1 MKKRILSIFL
11 CLVMVFSLLPFTAS
25 AASAVPINEETFPD
39 PVFRE
44 YVLKIVGSSVL
55 TEEKAQQIE
64 VLDVSKDNIKKV
76 LGDRAP
82 ITSLMGIRYLRYV
95 KDLNCSG
102 QELKKTLNLEQNSRV
117 EKLNCSGNR
126 LTDLWFHTGSSLR
139 YLDCSVNQFTAL
151 NLSKNPELTELYCS
165 NNKLTSLDLSANTKL
180 QQINA
185 SSNKLTALDVRQL
198 PELTHLYLWANHDL
212 KSIDVSKNTK
222 LEFLSVSHCKLTSLD
237 VSHNR
242 KLVELFVYNNQ
253 LTALDVRSNYLLK
266 TLACYE
272 NQITA
277 LDLSSNVSLEDL
289 GVNDNPITEL
299 DLRAQSN
306 LQKLSCSA
314 MKLKK
319 LDVDRCPKLR
329 RLYCNDNQIETLD
342 LRSNKKLETL
352 QCQNNR
358 LSWLDL
364 SSNTALDPRY
374 VDCSGNVYDIKVDEN
389 LQYKVYPDLPCYGA
403 TEGTYFTAARASDWT
418 GGTVSKVDGWDVL
431 TLDNRDVKEVTY
443 KYDTGNAKI
452 GKVAFTLKTEVPA
465 KYITISFDP
474 NGGTG
479 TMKPMRVK
487 AGVGYTLPECTFT
500 PPEGKEFAGWLAV
513 NGNVYPAGHD
523 VFSTYDQS
531 LKATW
536 KDKEVAEVTISF
548 DPNGGTGTMQ
558 PMKVKSGENFTLPEC
573 TFTPPEGKEFAGWLA
588 ANGTVYPAGNVVTSS
603 IDQSFK
609 ATWKDKEAETP
620 HKHSYKAVVTAPT
633 CTEKGYTTHTC
644 ACGDSYVD
652 TYVDALGHAWDNGKV
667 TKEPT
672 ETETGVKTFT
682 CTRCGETKT
691 ETIPKLTHEHSYKDV
706 VTAPTCTAKG
716 YTTHTC
722 ACGDSYVDTYVDAL
736 GHAWDSGKV
745 TKQPTATEAG
755 IRTYTCTRCG
765 ETKTETISATGC
777 PSAGFTDVP
786 GEDNWAHAGID
797 YCVANGLM
805 SGIGNN
811 LFGPKL
817 TTTRAQIVQIL
828 YNLEGEPKVSGTTPF
843 TDLTQDWYQDA
854 ILWAYQTGVVAGTS
868 STTFEPDRPVTR
880 EQIAVILMEY
890 MTRVLKLERTWTPA
904 DLSIF
909 PDAGSVSDWA
919 KDAMA
924 DAVGLGLISGA
935 SNGGQTYLEPQGS
948 ATREQVATIL
958 MEFCRNVKK

>member
-1 MKKRILSIFL
+1 MKKRILSIVL

-64 VLDVSKDNIKKV
+64 VLDVSDDNIKKV

-82 ITSLMGIRYLRYV
+82 ITSLMGIRYLNYV

-117 EKLNCSGNR
+117 EKLNCSGNQ
-126 LTDLWFHTGSSLR
+126 LTGLWFHKGSSLK
-139 YLDCSVNQFTAL
+139 YLTCSVNEFTAL
-151 NLSKNPELTELYCS
+151 DLSKCSELIELSCS
-165 NNKLTSLDLSANTKL
+165 SNKLTSLDLSANKKL
-180 QQINA
+180 QKIVAQTNA
-185 SSNKLTALDVRQL
+185 LTTLDTRNL
-198 PELTHLYLWANHDL
+198 PELTDLYLWGNHDL

-222 LEFLSVSHCKLTSLD
+222 LEFLSVSHCKLTSLN
-237 VSHNR
+237 VSNNR
-242 KLVELFVYNNQ
+242 KLVKLYVDDNQ

-266 TLACYE
+266 KLGCYE
-272 NQITA
+272 NQLTA
-277 LDLSSNVSLEDL
+277 LDLSSNVALEYL

-299 DLRAQSN
+299 NLHPLSN
-306 LQKLSCSA
+306 LQELSCYK
-314 MKLKK
+314 MKLTK
-319 LDVDRCPKLR
+319 LDVSRCTELR

-352 QCQNNR
+352 YCQNNR

-374 VDCSGNVYDIKVDEN
+374 VDCSGNVYDIKVDKN

-487 AGVGYTLPECTFT
+487 AGVDYTLPECTFT

-513 NGNVYPAGHD
+513 NGKVYPAGHS

-536 KDKEVAEVTISF
+536 KDKEAAEVTITF

-558 PMKVKSGENFTLPEC
+558 PMKVKSGEEFELPKC
-573 TFTPPEGKEFAGWLA
+573 TFTPPKGKEFAGWLA
-588 ANGTVYPAGNVVTSS
+588 ENGKVYPAGDIVLSYSS
-603 IDQSFK
+603 SVLK
-609 ATWKDKEAETP
+609 ATWKDTTE
-620 HKHSYKAVVTAPT
+620 VDVT
-633 CTEKGYTTHTC
+633 
-644 ACGDSYVD
+644 
-652 TYVDALGHAWDNGKV
+652 
-667 TKEPT
+667 
-672 ETETGVKTFT
+672 
-682 CTRCGETKT
+682 
-691 ETIPKLTHEHSYKDV
+691 
-706 VTAPTCTAKG
+706 
-716 YTTHTC
+716 
-722 ACGDSYVDTYVDAL
+722 
-736 GHAWDSGKV
+736 
-745 TKQPTATEAG
+745 QM
-755 IRTYTCTRCG
+755 
-765 ETKTETISATGC
+765 
-777 PSAGFTDVP
+777 FTDV
-786 GEDNWAHAGID
+786 EKNWAYPGIQ
-797 YCVANGLM
+797 YCVTH
-805 SGIGNN
+805 GIMGGMGDGT
-811 LFGPKL
+811 FAPTG

-828 YNLEGEPKVSGTTPF
+828 YNLEGTPAVSGTTPF
-843 TDLTQDWYQDA
+843 TDLTANWYKPA
-854 ILWAYQTGVVAGTS
+854 ILWAYQNNVVAGTS
-868 STTFEPDRPVTR
+868 PTTFDPERPVTR
-880 EQIAVILMEY
+880 EQIAVILTQY
-890 MTRVLKLERTWTPA
+890 MFHVLKMERTWTPA
-904 DLSIF
+904 NLSTF
-909 PDAGSVSDWA
+909 PDGANVSSWA
-919 KDAMA
+919 KEAMQ
-924 DAVGLGLISGA
+924 DAVALGLI
-935 SNGGQTYLEPQGS
+935 NGSKAPDGKVYLDPQGS
-948 ATREQVATIL
+948 ATRQQVATIL
-958 MEFCRNVKK
+958 MNFCQNVKK

>member
-1 MKKRILSIFL
+1 MKKRILSIVL

-25 AASAVPINEETFPD
+25 AASAIPINEETFPD

-55 TEEKAQQIE
+55 TEEKAQQID
-64 VLDVSKDNIKKV
+64 VLDVSDDNIKEV
-76 LGDRAP
+76 LGKRDP

-117 EKLNCSGNR
+117 EKLNCSGNQ
-126 LTDLWFHTGSSLR
+126 LTGLWFHKGSSLK
-139 YLDCSVNQFTAL
+139 YLTCSVNEFTAL
-151 NLSKNPELTELYCS
+151 DLSKNPELIELSCG
-165 NNKLTSLDLSANTKL
+165 NNKLTSLDLSANKKL
-180 QQINA
+180 QKIVA
-185 SSNKLTALDVRQL
+185 GSNKLTALDTRTL
-198 PELTHLYLWANHDL
+198 PELTYLNLWGNDDL
-212 KSIDVSKNTK
+212 RSIDVSKNTK
-222 LEFLSVSHCKLTSLD
+222 LEFLSACHGKLTSLN
-237 VSHNR
+237 VKNNR
-242 KLVELFVYNNQ
+242 KLVELYVYNNQ
-253 LTALDVRSNYLLK
+253 LTALDVSSNYLLK

-299 DLRAQSN
+299 NLHPLSN
-306 LQKLSCSA
+306 LQDLSCSK
-314 MKLKK
+314 MQLKK

-352 QCQNNR
+352 YCQNNR

-443 KYDTGNAKI
+443 KYDTGNARI

-500 PPEGKEFAGWLAV
+500 PPEGREFAGWLAV

-536 KDKEVAEVTISF
+536 KDKEVTEVTITF
-548 DPNGGTGTMQ
+548 EPNGGTGTMQ
-558 PMKVKSGENFTLPEC
+558 PMKVKSGESFTLPEC

-588 ANGTVYPAGNVVTSS
+588 STGKIFPAGTPSYYYH
-603 IDQSFK
+603 DDTLK
-609 ATWKDKEAETP
+609 ATWKDTAE
-620 HKHSYKAVVTAPT
+620 VDVT
-633 CTEKGYTTHTC
+633 
-644 ACGDSYVD
+644 
-652 TYVDALGHAWDNGKV
+652 
-667 TKEPT
+667 
-672 ETETGVKTFT
+672 
-682 CTRCGETKT
+682 
-691 ETIPKLTHEHSYKDV
+691 
-706 VTAPTCTAKG
+706 
-716 YTTHTC
+716 
-722 ACGDSYVDTYVDAL
+722 
-736 GHAWDSGKV
+736 
-745 TKQPTATEAG
+745 QM
-755 IRTYTCTRCG
+755 
-765 ETKTETISATGC
+765 
-777 PSAGFTDVP
+777 FTDVTK
-786 GEDNWAHAGID
+786 NWAYPGIQ
-797 YCVANGLM
+797 YCVTHQLM
-805 SGIGNN
+805 SGVGGN
-811 LFGPKL
+811 LFAPKM

-843 TDLTQDWYQDA
+843 TDLTQNWYKDA
-854 ILWAYQTGVVAGTS
+854 VLWAYQTGVVVGTS
-868 STTFEPDRPVTR
+868 ATTFEPDRPVTR

-904 DLSIF
+904 DLSVF
-909 PDAGSVSDWA
+909 PDAGSVSGWA
-919 KDAMA
+919 KDALA
-924 DAVGLGLISGA
+924 DAVALGLISGA

-958 MEFCRNVKK
+958 MEFCKNVKK

>member
-25 AASAVPINEETFPD
+25 AASAIPINEETFPD

-64 VLDVSKDNIKKV
+64 VLDVSKNNIKKV
-76 LGDRAP
+76 LGDRDP

-117 EKLNCSGNR
+117 ERLNCRANQLTGLWFHKGSSLKYLNCS
-126 LTDLWFHTGSSLR
+126 
-139 YLDCSVNQFTAL
+139 VNEFTAL

-185 SSNKLTALDVRQL
+185 SSNKLTALDVRHL
-198 PELTHLYLWANHDL
+198 SELTHLYLWSNSDL
-212 KSIDVSKNTK
+212 RSIDVSKNTK
-222 LEFLSVSHCKLTSLD
+222 LEFLSVSHCKLTSLN
-237 VSHNR
+237 VSNNR

-266 TLACYE
+266 TLDCYE
-272 NQITA
+272 NQLTA
-277 LDLSSNVSLEDL
+277 LDLSYNGALESLS
-289 GVNDNPITEL
+289 VNDNPITEL
-299 DLRAQSN
+299 NLHPLSN
-306 LQKLSCSA
+306 LQKLSCSK
-314 MKLKK
+314 MKLTK

-358 LSWLDL
+358 LSWLNL

-389 LQYKVYPDLPCYGA
+389 LQYRVYPDLPCYGA

-452 GKVAFTLKTEVPA
+452 GKVAFTLKTEVPP

-523 VFSTYDQS
+523 VYSTYDQS

-588 ANGTVYPAGNVVTSS
+588 VNGEVYPAGDNVVSS
-603 IDQSFK
+603 TDSVLK
-609 ATWKDKEAETP
+609 ATWKDTTE
-620 HKHSYKAVVTAPT
+620 VDVT
-633 CTEKGYTTHTC
+633 
-644 ACGDSYVD
+644 
-652 TYVDALGHAWDNGKV
+652 
-667 TKEPT
+667 
-672 ETETGVKTFT
+672 
-682 CTRCGETKT
+682 
-691 ETIPKLTHEHSYKDV
+691 
-706 VTAPTCTAKG
+706 
-716 YTTHTC
+716 
-722 ACGDSYVDTYVDAL
+722 
-736 GHAWDSGKV
+736 
-745 TKQPTATEAG
+745 QM
-755 IRTYTCTRCG
+755 
-765 ETKTETISATGC
+765 
-777 PSAGFTDVP
+777 FTDVTK
-786 GEDNWAHAGID
+786 NWAYPGIQ
-797 YCVANGLM
+797 YCVTH
-805 SGIGNN
+805 GIMGGMGDGT
-811 LFGPKL
+811 FAPTG

-828 YNLEGEPKVSGTTPF
+828 YNLEGTPAVSGTTPF
-843 TDLTQDWYQDA
+843 TDLTANWYKPA
-854 ILWAYQTGVVAGTS
+854 ILWAYQNNVVAGTS
-868 STTFEPDRPVTR
+868 PTTFDPEGPVTR
-880 EQIAVILMEY
+880 EQIAVILTQY
-890 MTRVLKLERTWTPA
+890 MFNVLKMNRTWTPA
-904 DLSIF
+904 DLSTF
-909 PDAGSVSDWA
+909 PDGANVSSWA
-919 KDAMA
+919 KEAMQ
-924 DAVGLGLISGA
+924 DAVALGLI
-935 SNGGQTYLEPQGS
+935 NGTKAPDGKVYLDPQGS
-948 ATREQVATIL
+948 AARQQVATIL
-958 MEFCRNVKK
+958 MNFCQNVKK

>member
-1 MKKRILSIFL
+1 MKKRILSIVL

-25 AASAVPINEETFPD
+25 AASSGTPINDMNFPD

-44 YVLKIVGSSVL
+44 YVRKIAGGPTL
-55 TEEKAQQIE
+55 TNEKVRQIE
-64 VLDVSKDNIKKV
+64 ALDVSDDNIKEV
-76 LGDRAP
+76 LGDRDP
-82 ITSLMGIRYLRYV
+82 ITSLRGIKYLKYV

-102 QELKKTLNLEQNSRV
+102 QELKTLNLELNSRV
-117 EKLNCSGNR
+117 EKLNCSGNQ
-126 LTDLWFHTGSSLR
+126 LTDLWFHKGSSLR

-151 NLSKNPELTELYCS
+151 NLSKNPELTELSCG

-180 QQINA
+180 QKISA
-185 SSNKLTALDVRQL
+185 GSNKLTALDTRNL
-198 PELTHLYLWANHDL
+198 PELTYLNLWGNHDL

-222 LEFLSVSHCKLTSLD
+222 LEFLSVSHCKLTSLN
-237 VSHNR
+237 VSNNR
-242 KLVELFVYNNQ
+242 KLVKLYVDDNQ
-253 LTALDVRSNYLLK
+253 LTALDVRSNYMLK
-266 TLACYE
+266 KLGCYE
-272 NQITA
+272 NQLTA
-277 LDLSSNVSLEDL
+277 LDLSSNVSLEYL

-299 DLRAQSN
+299 NLHPLSN
-306 LQKLSCSA
+306 LQELSCYK
-314 MKLKK
+314 MKLTK
-319 LDVDRCPKLR
+319 LDVSRCTELR

-342 LRSNKKLETL
+342 LRSNKKLRALE
-352 QCQNNR
+352 CQNNR

-403 TEGTYFTAARASDWT
+403 TEGTYFTAARASGWT

-536 KDKEVAEVTISF
+536 KDKEVTEVTISF

-588 ANGTVYPAGNVVTSS
+588 ANGTVYPAGEVVTFS
-603 IDQSFK
+603 IDQSLK
-609 ATWKDKEAETP
+609 ATWKDKAE
-620 HKHSYKAVVTAPT
+620 VDVT
-633 CTEKGYTTHTC
+633 EM
-644 ACGDSYVD
+644 
-652 TYVDALGHAWDNGKV
+652 
-667 TKEPT
+667 
-672 ETETGVKTFT
+672 
-682 CTRCGETKT
+682 
-691 ETIPKLTHEHSYKDV
+691 
-706 VTAPTCTAKG
+706 
-716 YTTHTC
+716 
-722 ACGDSYVDTYVDAL
+722 
-736 GHAWDSGKV
+736 
-745 TKQPTATEAG
+745 
-755 IRTYTCTRCG
+755 
-765 ETKTETISATGC
+765 
-777 PSAGFTDVP
+777 FTDVTK
-786 GEDNWAHAGID
+786 NWAYPGIQ
-797 YCVANGLM
+797 YCVTHQLM
-805 SGIGNN
+805 SGVGGN
-811 LFGPKL
+811 LFAPKM

-828 YNLEGEPKVSGTTPF
+828 YNLEGEPKVSGATPF
-843 TDLTQDWYQDA
+843 TDLTQNWYKDA
-854 ILWAYQTGVVAGTS
+854 VLWAYQTGVVSGTS
-868 STTFEPDRPVTR
+868 ATTFAPDLPVTR

-904 DLSIF
+904 DLSVF
-909 PDAGSVSDWA
+909 PDAGSVSGWA
-919 KDAMA
+919 KDALA
-924 DAVGLGLISGA
+924 DAVVLGLISGA

-958 MEFCRNVKK
+958 MEFCKNVKT

>member
-1 MKKRILSIFL
+1 MKKRILSIVL

-25 AASAVPINEETFPD
+25 AASAMPINEETFPD

-55 TEEKAQQIE
+55 TEEKARQIE
-64 VLDVSKDNIKKV
+64 VLDVSDDNIKEV

-82 ITSLMGIRYLRYV
+82 ITSLMGIRYLNYV

-117 EKLNCSGNR
+117 EKLDCSGNQ
-126 LTDLWFHTGSSLR
+126 LTGLWFHKGSSLK
-139 YLDCSVNQFTAL
+139 YLTCSVNKFTAL
-151 NLSKNPELTELYCS
+151 DLSKCSELTELNCS
-165 NNKLTSLDLSANTKL
+165 WNQLTALDLSANTKL
-180 QQINA
+180 QKIVAQTNA
-185 SSNKLTALDVRQL
+185 LTTLDTRNL
-198 PELTHLYLWANHDL
+198 PELTHLYLWGNHDL

-222 LEFLSVSHCKLTSLD
+222 LEILSAAHGKLTSLD
-237 VSHNR
+237 VSNNR
-242 KLVELFVYNNQ
+242 KLVELYVYNNQ
-253 LTALDVRSNYLLK
+253 LTALDVRSNYMLK
-266 TLACYE
+266 KLGCYE
-272 NQITA
+272 NQLTA

-319 LDVDRCPKLR
+319 LDVSRCTELLK
-329 RLYCNDNQIETLD
+329 LYCNDNQIETLD
-342 LRSNKKLETL
+342 LRSNKKLRALE
-352 QCQNNR
+352 CQNNR
-358 LSWLDL
+358 LSWLNL

-523 VFSTYDQS
+523 VYSTYDQS

-536 KDKEVAEVTISF
+536 KDKEVTEVTISF

-558 PMKVKSGENFTLPEC
+558 PMKVKSGEEFELPEC

-588 ANGTVYPAGNVVTSS
+588 VNGNVHPAGEVVTFS
-603 IDQSFK
+603 IDQSLK
-609 ATWKDKEAETP
+609 ATWKDKAE
-620 HKHSYKAVVTAPT
+620 VDVT
-633 CTEKGYTTHTC
+633 EM
-644 ACGDSYVD
+644 
-652 TYVDALGHAWDNGKV
+652 
-667 TKEPT
+667 
-672 ETETGVKTFT
+672 
-682 CTRCGETKT
+682 
-691 ETIPKLTHEHSYKDV
+691 
-706 VTAPTCTAKG
+706 
-716 YTTHTC
+716 
-722 ACGDSYVDTYVDAL
+722 
-736 GHAWDSGKV
+736 
-745 TKQPTATEAG
+745 
-755 IRTYTCTRCG
+755 
-765 ETKTETISATGC
+765 
-777 PSAGFTDVP
+777 FTDVTK
-786 GEDNWAHAGID
+786 NWAYPGIQ
-797 YCVANGLM
+797 YCVTHQLM
-805 SGIGNN
+805 SGVGGN
-811 LFGPKL
+811 LFAPKM

-828 YNLEGEPKVSGTTPF
+828 YNLEGEPKVSGTMPF
-843 TDLTQDWYQDA
+843 TDLTQNWYKDA
-854 ILWAYQTGVVAGTS
+854 VLWAYQTGVVVGTS
-868 STTFEPDRPVTR
+868 ATTFAPDLPVTR

-904 DLSIF
+904 DLNVY
-909 PDAGSVSDWA
+909 PDAGSVSGWA
-919 KDAMA
+919 KDALA
-924 DAVGLGLISGA
+924 DAVALGLISGA

-958 MEFCRNVKK
+958 MEFCKNVKK

>member
-1 MKKRILSIFL
+1 MKKRILSIVL
-11 CLVMVFSLLPFTAS
+11 CLIIVFSLLPFTAS

-55 TEEKAQQIE
+55 TEEKARQIE
-64 VLDVSKDNIKKV
+64 VLDVSDDNIKEV
-76 LGDRAP
+76 LGKRDP

-117 EKLNCSGNR
+117 EKLNCSGNQ
-126 LTDLWFHTGSSLR
+126 LTGLWFHKGSSLK
-139 YLDCSVNQFTAL
+139 YLTCSVNEFTAL
-151 NLSKNPELTELYCS
+151 DLSKCSELIELSCGS
-165 NNKLTSLDLSANTKL
+165 NKLTSLDLSANTKL
-180 QQINA
+180 QKISA
-185 SSNKLTALDVRQL
+185 GSNKLTALDTRNL
-198 PELTHLYLWANHDL
+198 PELTYLNLWGNHDL

-222 LEFLSVSHCKLTSLD
+222 LEILSACHGKLTSLN
-237 VSHNR
+237 VKNNR
-242 KLVELFVYNNQ
+242 MLVELYVYNNQ

-266 TLACYE
+266 KLSCYE

-277 LDLSSNVSLEDL
+277 LDLSYNGALESLS
-289 GVNDNPITEL
+289 VNDNPITEL
-299 DLRAQSN
+299 DLHPLSN
-306 LQKLSCSA
+306 LQQLSCSK
-314 MKLKK
+314 MKLTK

-352 QCQNNR
+352 YCQNNR

-403 TEGTYFTAARASDWT
+403 TEGTYFTAARASGWT

-479 TMKPMRVK
+479 TMQPMKVK

-523 VFSTYDQS
+523 VYSTHDQS

-536 KDKEVAEVTISF
+536 KDKEAAEVTITF

-558 PMKVKSGENFTLPEC
+558 PMKVKAGEEFELPKC

-588 ANGTVYPAGNVVTSS
+588 ENGKVYPAGDIVYSTGDSVL
-603 IDQSFK
+603 K
-609 ATWKDKEAETP
+609 ATWKDTTE
-620 HKHSYKAVVTAPT
+620 VDVT
-633 CTEKGYTTHTC
+633 
-644 ACGDSYVD
+644 
-652 TYVDALGHAWDNGKV
+652 
-667 TKEPT
+667 
-672 ETETGVKTFT
+672 
-682 CTRCGETKT
+682 
-691 ETIPKLTHEHSYKDV
+691 
-706 VTAPTCTAKG
+706 
-716 YTTHTC
+716 
-722 ACGDSYVDTYVDAL
+722 
-736 GHAWDSGKV
+736 
-745 TKQPTATEAG
+745 QM
-755 IRTYTCTRCG
+755 
-765 ETKTETISATGC
+765 
-777 PSAGFTDVP
+777 FTDVTK
-786 GEDNWAHAGID
+786 NWAYPGIQ
-797 YCVANGLM
+797 YCVTHGIMGGMGNGTFAPT
-805 SGIGNN
+805 G
-811 LFGPKL
+811 

-828 YNLEGEPKVSGTTPF
+828 YNLEGTPAVSGTTPF
-843 TDLTQDWYQDA
+843 TDLTANWYKPA
-854 ILWAYQTGVVAGTS
+854 ILWAYQNNVVAGTS
-868 STTFEPDRPVTR
+868 PTTFDPERPVTR
-880 EQIAVILMEY
+880 EQIAVILTQY
-890 MTRVLKLERTWTPA
+890 MFHVLKMNRTWTPA
-904 DLSIF
+904 DLSTF
-909 PDAGSVSDWA
+909 PDGAQVSGWA
-919 KDAMA
+919 KEAMQ
-924 DAVGLGLISGA
+924 DAVALGLINGTKA
-935 SNGGQTYLEPQGS
+935 SDGKVYLDPQGS
-948 ATREQVATIL
+948 ATRQQVATIL
-958 MEFCRNVKK
+958 MNFCQNVKK

>member
-1 MKKRILSIFL
+1 MKKRILSIVL

-25 AASAVPINEETFPD
+25 AASAIPINEETFPD

-55 TEEKAQQIE
+55 TEEKARQIE
-64 VLDVSKDNIKKV
+64 VLNVSDDNIQEV

-117 EKLNCSGNR
+117 EKLNCSGNQ

-151 NLSKNPELTELYCS
+151 DLSKNPELTELYCS
-165 NNKLTSLDLSANTKL
+165 SNKLTALDLSANTKL
-180 QQINA
+180 QKIVAQTNA
-185 SSNKLTALDVRQL
+185 LTTLDTRNL
-198 PELTHLYLWANHDL
+198 PELTHLYLWGNHDL

-222 LEFLSVSHCKLTSLD
+222 LEILSACHGKLTSLN
-237 VSHNR
+237 VSNNR
-242 KLVELFVYNNQ
+242 KLVELYVYNNQ
-253 LTALDVRSNYLLK
+253 LTALDVRSNYMLK
-266 TLACYE
+266 KLGCYE

-277 LDLSSNVSLEDL
+277 LDLSSNVSLEYL

-299 DLRAQSN
+299 NLHPLSN
-306 LQKLSCSA
+306 LQELSCYK
-314 MKLKK
+314 MKLTK
-319 LDVDRCPKLR
+319 LDVSRCTELR

-342 LRSNKKLETL
+342 LRSNKKLRALE
-352 QCQNNR
+352 CQNNR

-536 KDKEVAEVTISF
+536 KDKEAAEVTISF

-588 ANGTVYPAGNVVTSS
+588 VNGKVHPAGEVVTSS

-609 ATWKDKEAETP
+609 ATWKDKAE
-620 HKHSYKAVVTAPT
+620 VDVT
-633 CTEKGYTTHTC
+633 EMFS
-644 ACGDSYVD
+644 D
-652 TYVDALGHAWDNGKV
+652 V
-667 TKEPT
+667 TK
-672 ETETGVKTFT
+672 
-682 CTRCGETKT
+682 
-691 ETIPKLTHEHSYKDV
+691 
-706 VTAPTCTAKG
+706 
-716 YTTHTC
+716 
-722 ACGDSYVDTYVDAL
+722 
-736 GHAWDSGKV
+736 
-745 TKQPTATEAG
+745 
-755 IRTYTCTRCG
+755 
-765 ETKTETISATGC
+765 
-777 PSAGFTDVP
+777 
-786 GEDNWAHAGID
+786 NWAYPGIQ
-797 YCVANGLM
+797 YCVTHKLM
-805 SGIGNN
+805 SGTGGDK
-811 LFGPKL
+811 FAPTM

-828 YNLEGEPKVSGTTPF
+828 YNLAGEPAVTGETPF
-843 TDLTQDWYQDA
+843 TDLTSDWYQNA
-854 ILWAYQTGVVAGTS
+854 VLWAYRTGVVAGTGDG
-868 STTFEPDRPVTR
+868 STFSPDDPVTR
-880 EQIAVILMEY
+880 EQTAVILMEY
-890 MTRVLKLERTWTPA
+890 ADRVLDKYHPSEYDRLFPYQDRA
-904 DLSIF
+904 D
-909 PDAGSVSDWA
+909 
-919 KDAMA
+919 
-924 DAVGLGLISGA
+924 ISGYA
-935 SNGGQTYLEPQGS
+935 RTAMNWAVDHNLFSGVPGPGGLHLKPQS
-948 ATREQVATIL
+948 DATREQMAVIL
-958 MEFCRNVKK
+958 AQFCRELNVWNDPIPLV

>member
-1 MKKRILSIFL
+1 MKKRILSIVL

-25 AASAVPINEETFPD
+25 AASAMPINEETFPD

-55 TEEKAQQIE
+55 TEEKARQIE
-64 VLDVSKDNIKKV
+64 VLDVSDDNIKEV

-117 EKLNCSGNR
+117 EKLDCSGNQ

-165 NNKLTSLDLSANTKL
+165 
-180 QQINA
+180 
-185 SSNKLTALDVRQL
+185 SNKLTALDLSANKKLQKIVAQTNALTTLDTRNL
-198 PELTHLYLWANHDL
+198 PELTHLYLWGNHDL

-222 LEFLSVSHCKLTSLD
+222 LEILSAAHGKLTSLD
-237 VSHNR
+237 VSNNR
-242 KLVELFVYNNQ
+242 KLVELYVYNNQ
-253 LTALDVRSNYLLK
+253 LTALDVRSNYMLK
-266 TLACYE
+266 KLGCYE

-319 LDVDRCPKLR
+319 LDVSRCTELLK
-329 RLYCNDNQIETLD
+329 LYCNDNQIETLD
-342 LRSNKKLETL
+342 LRSNKKLRALE
-352 QCQNNR
+352 CQNNR
-358 LSWLDL
+358 LSWLNL

-479 TMKPMRVK
+479 TM
-487 AGVGYTLPECTFT
+487 
-500 PPEGKEFAGWLAV
+500 
-513 NGNVYPAGHD
+513 
-523 VFSTYDQS
+523 
-531 LKATW
+531 
-536 KDKEVAEVTISF
+536 
-548 DPNGGTGTMQ
+548 Q

-573 TFTPPEGKEFAGWLA
+573 TFTPPAGKEFAGWLA
-588 ANGTVYPAGNVVTSS
+588 VNGKVHPAGEVVTSS

-609 ATWKDKEAETP
+609 ATWKDKAE
-620 HKHSYKAVVTAPT
+620 VDVT
-633 CTEKGYTTHTC
+633 EMFS
-644 ACGDSYVD
+644 D
-652 TYVDALGHAWDNGKV
+652 V
-667 TKEPT
+667 TK
-672 ETETGVKTFT
+672 
-682 CTRCGETKT
+682 
-691 ETIPKLTHEHSYKDV
+691 
-706 VTAPTCTAKG
+706 
-716 YTTHTC
+716 
-722 ACGDSYVDTYVDAL
+722 
-736 GHAWDSGKV
+736 
-745 TKQPTATEAG
+745 
-755 IRTYTCTRCG
+755 
-765 ETKTETISATGC
+765 
-777 PSAGFTDVP
+777 
-786 GEDNWAHAGID
+786 NWAYPGIQ
-797 YCVANGLM
+797 YCVTHKLM
-805 SGIGNN
+805 SGTGGDK
-811 LFGPKL
+811 FAPTM

-854 ILWAYQTGVVAGTS
+854 VLWAYQTGVVAGTGDG
-868 STTFEPDRPVTR
+868 TTFDPGLPVTR

-890 MTRVLKLERTWTPA
+890 TDRILNIKRTWTPA
-904 DLSIF
+904 DLSGF
-909 PDAGSVSDWA
+909 PDADSVSGWA

-924 DAVGLGLISGA
+924 DAVALGLISGA

-958 MEFCRNVKK
+958 MEFCKNVKK

>member
-1 MKKRILSIFL
+1 MKKRILSIVL

-25 AASAVPINEETFPD
+25 AASAIPINEETFPD

-76 LGDRAP
+76 LGDRDP
-82 ITSLMGIRYLRYV
+82 ITSLLGIRYLRYV

-117 EKLNCSGNR
+117 EKLDCSGNQ
-126 LTDLWFHTGSSLR
+126 LTGLWFHKGSSLK
-139 YLDCSVNQFTAL
+139 YLTCSVNQFTAL

-165 NNKLTSLDLSANTKL
+165 NNKLTALDLSANTKL
-180 QQINA
+180 QKINA
-185 SSNKLTALDVRQL
+185 SSNKLTALDVRHL
-198 PELTHLYLWANHDL
+198 SELTHLYLWSNSDL
-212 KSIDVSKNTK
+212 RSIDVSKNTK
-222 LEFLSVSHCKLTSLD
+222 LEFLSVSHCKLTSLN
-237 VSHNR
+237 VSNNR

-299 DLRAQSN
+299 DLHPLSN

-342 LRSNKKLETL
+342 LRSNKKLEAL
-352 QCQNNR
+352 YCQNNR

-374 VDCSGNVYDIKVDEN
+374 VDCSGNVYDIKVDRN

-487 AGVGYTLPECTFT
+487 ADENYTLPECTFTPPEGREFAGWLAVNGKVYPAGTKVISSYDQSFKATWKDKEKITITFDPNGGTGTMQPMKVKSGEKFKLPECTFTPPKGKEFAGWLAENGKVYPAGEIVSSVGSSVLKATWKDTGAAEITISFNPNGGTGSMQPMKVKSGENFTLPECTYT

-513 NGNVYPAGHD
+513 NGNVYPAGN
-523 VFSTYDQS
+523 VATFSIDQT

-536 KDKEVAEVTISF
+536 KDKAEV
-548 DPNGGTGTMQ
+548 D
-558 PMKVKSGENFTLPEC
+558 
-573 TFTPPEGKEFAGWLA
+573 
-588 ANGTVYPAGNVVTSS
+588 VT
-603 IDQSFK
+603 QM
-609 ATWKDKEAETP
+609 
-620 HKHSYKAVVTAPT
+620 
-633 CTEKGYTTHTC
+633 
-644 ACGDSYVD
+644 
-652 TYVDALGHAWDNGKV
+652 
-667 TKEPT
+667 
-672 ETETGVKTFT
+672 
-682 CTRCGETKT
+682 
-691 ETIPKLTHEHSYKDV
+691 
-706 VTAPTCTAKG
+706 
-716 YTTHTC
+716 
-722 ACGDSYVDTYVDAL
+722 
-736 GHAWDSGKV
+736 
-745 TKQPTATEAG
+745 
-755 IRTYTCTRCG
+755 
-765 ETKTETISATGC
+765 
-777 PSAGFTDVP
+777 FTDV
-786 GEDNWAHAGID
+786 EKNWAYPGIQ
-797 YCVANGLM
+797 YCVTH
-805 SGIGNN
+805 GIMGGMGDGT
-811 LFGPKL
+811 FAPTG

-828 YNLEGEPKVSGTTPF
+828 YNLEGTPAVSGTTPF
-843 TDLTQDWYQDA
+843 TDLTANWYKPA
-854 ILWAYQTGVVAGTS
+854 ILWAYQNNVVAGKS
-868 STTFEPDRPVTR
+868 PTTFDPEGPVTR
-880 EQIAVILMEY
+880 EQIAVILTQY
-890 MTRVLKLERTWTPA
+890 MFHVLKMERTWTPA
-904 DLSIF
+904 DLSTF
-909 PDAGSVSDWA
+909 PDSAQVSGWA
-919 KDAMA
+919 KEAMQ
-924 DAVGLGLISGA
+924 DAVALGLINGTKA
-935 SNGGQTYLEPQGS
+935 SDGLVYLDPQGS
-948 ATREQVATIL
+948 AARQQVATIL
-958 MEFCRNVKK
+958 MNFCQNVKK

>member
-1 MKKRILSIFL
+1 MKKRILSIVL
-11 CLVMVFSLLPFTAS
+11 CLIMVFSLLPFTAS

-55 TEEKAQQIE
+55 TEEKARQIE
-64 VLDVSKDNIKKV
+64 VLDVSDDNIQEV

-117 EKLNCSGNR
+117 EKLNCAGNQ

-139 YLDCSVNQFTAL
+139 YLNCSVNQFTAL
-151 NLSKNPELTELYCS
+151 NLSKNPELTELSCS

-180 QQINA
+180 QEINA

-198 PELTHLYLWANHDL
+198 PELTHLYLWSNHDL

-242 KLVELFVYNNQ
+242 MLVELFVYNNQ

-314 MKLKK
+314 MKLTK
-319 LDVDRCPKLR
+319 LDVSRCPKLR

-418 GGTVSKVDGWDVL
+418 GGTVSKIDGWDVL

-536 KDKEVAEVTISF
+536 KDKEATEVTISFDPNGGTGTMQPMKVKAGVGYTLPECTFTPPEGKEFAGWLAANGTVYPAGDIAFSTTDSVLKATWKDKEAAEITITF

-588 ANGTVYPAGNVVTSS
+588 ANGEVYPAGNVVTSS
-603 IDQSFK
+603 IGQSFK
-609 ATWKDKEAETP
+609 ATWKDTAE
-620 HKHSYKAVVTAPT
+620 VDVT
-633 CTEKGYTTHTC
+633 
-644 ACGDSYVD
+644 
-652 TYVDALGHAWDNGKV
+652 
-667 TKEPT
+667 
-672 ETETGVKTFT
+672 
-682 CTRCGETKT
+682 
-691 ETIPKLTHEHSYKDV
+691 
-706 VTAPTCTAKG
+706 
-716 YTTHTC
+716 
-722 ACGDSYVDTYVDAL
+722 
-736 GHAWDSGKV
+736 
-745 TKQPTATEAG
+745 QM
-755 IRTYTCTRCG
+755 
-765 ETKTETISATGC
+765 
-777 PSAGFTDVP
+777 FTDVTK
-786 GEDNWAHAGID
+786 NWAYPGIQ
-797 YCVANGLM
+797 YCVTHQLM

-828 YNLEGEPKVSGTTPF
+828 YNLEGEPKVSGKTPF

-854 ILWAYQTGVVAGTS
+854 VLWAYQTGVVAGTS

-890 MTRVLKLERTWTPA
+890 VTRVLKLERTWTPA
-904 DLSIF
+904 DLSTF

-924 DAVGLGLISGA
+924 DAVALGLISGA
-935 SNGGQTYLEPQGS
+935 SNGGQTLLEPQGS

-958 MEFCRNVKK
+958 MEFCKNVKK

>member
-1 MKKRILSIFL
+1 MKKRILSIVL

-25 AASAVPINEETFPD
+25 AASAIPINEETFPD

-117 EKLNCSGNR
+117 EKLNCSGNQ

-151 NLSKNPELTELYCS
+151 NLSKNPELIELSCS

-237 VSHNR
+237 VSNNR

-266 TLACYE
+266 KLSCYE

-277 LDLSSNVSLEDL
+277 LDLSSNVALEDL
-289 GVNDNPITEL
+289 GVNDNPIIEL

-352 QCQNNR
+352 YCQNNR
-358 LSWLDL
+358 LSWLNL

-389 LQYKVYPDLPCYGA
+389 LQYKVYPNLPCYGA

-536 KDKEVAEVTISF
+536 KDKEVTEVTISF

-588 ANGTVYPAGNVVTSS
+588 ANGTVYPAGEVVTSS

-609 ATWKDKEAETP
+609 ATWKDKAE
-620 HKHSYKAVVTAPT
+620 VDVT
-633 CTEKGYTTHTC
+633 
-644 ACGDSYVD
+644 
-652 TYVDALGHAWDNGKV
+652 
-667 TKEPT
+667 
-672 ETETGVKTFT
+672 
-682 CTRCGETKT
+682 
-691 ETIPKLTHEHSYKDV
+691 
-706 VTAPTCTAKG
+706 
-716 YTTHTC
+716 
-722 ACGDSYVDTYVDAL
+722 
-736 GHAWDSGKV
+736 
-745 TKQPTATEAG
+745 QM
-755 IRTYTCTRCG
+755 
-765 ETKTETISATGC
+765 
-777 PSAGFTDVP
+777 FTDV
-786 GEDNWAHAGID
+786 EKNWAYPGIQ
-797 YCVANGLM
+797 YCVTH
-805 SGIGNN
+805 GIMGGMGDGT
-811 LFGPKL
+811 FAPTG

-828 YNLEGEPKVSGTTPF
+828 YNLEGTPAVSGTTPF
-843 TDLTQDWYQDA
+843 TDLTANWYKPA
-854 ILWAYQTGVVAGTS
+854 ILWAYQNNVVAGKS
-868 STTFEPDRPVTR
+868 PTTFDPEGPVTR
-880 EQIAVILMEY
+880 EQIAVILTQY
-890 MTRVLKLERTWTPA
+890 MFHVLKMNRTWTPA
-904 DLSIF
+904 DLSTF
-909 PDAGSVSDWA
+909 PDGAQVSGWA
-919 KDAMA
+919 KEAMQ
-924 DAVGLGLISGA
+924 DAVALGLI
-935 SNGGQTYLEPQGS
+935 NGTKAPDGKVYLDPQGS
-948 ATREQVATIL
+948 AARQQVATIL
-958 MEFCRNVKK
+958 MNFCQNVKK